1 LNIKQSALLMVALGV
16 AAVAQGE
23 TKITGGRFWHGP
35 EKTRMVFDISA
46 ATTFQAFVLT
56 SPDRFVIDIDNTIL
70 DGGLPEP
77 QGDTS
82 PVTDVRT
89 GQPQAGVLR
98 VVLDLAR
105 PVKYQV
111 FVLEPNSSYPY
122 RLVVDL
128 FEAGQ
133 SVVKPMPE
141 PTTREDD
148 YLVIIDP
155 GHGGEDPGAIGK
167 NGTREKMVALG
178 IARRLK
184 SIINHD
190 GRMRAQLTRDGDYYI
205 TLRGRVHL
213 AMNRQADVFI
223 SVHADAAKRRS
234 ARGSSVY
241 VLSQRGASSEMGKW
255 LAKRENAADLA
266 GGVDIGEQDP
276 ILQKALLDMGI
287 DWKVKESKILAARIL
302 GELKKAGQVH
312 SKRVEEAGFAVL
324 KAVDIP
330 AVLVETGFITNAN
343 EEKALATALHQE
355 RIAGV
360 IFRGLGMYCD
370 QDPRCPPVRQKKKLY
385 EVRRGDSLSLI
396 AVRVG
401 SSVEKIRTLNDLS
414 SDVLRIGQK
423 LRIPNS

>member
-1 LNIKQSALLMVALGV
+1 MIALGV

-35 EKTRMVFDISA
+35 EKTRMVFDISE

-56 SPDRFVIDIDNTIL
+56 KPDRFVIDIDNTIL

-77 QGDTS
+77 EGDSS

-89 GQPQAGVLR
+89 GRPQSGVLR

-105 PVKYQV
+105 PVKHQV
-111 FVLEPNSSYPY
+111 FVLEPNLSYSY

-133 SVVKPMPE
+133 SVVKPTPGL
-141 PTTREDD
+141 TTREDD
-148 YLVIIDP
+148 YLVMIDP

-167 NGTREKMVALG
+167 NGTLEKRVALG

-190 GRMRAQLTRDGDYYI
+190 GRMRAQLTRDGDYYV
-205 TLRGRVHL
+205 TLRGRVRL
-213 AMNRQADVFI
+213 AMTRQADAFI
-223 SVHADAAKRRS
+223 SVHADAARRRS

-241 VLSQRGASSEMGKW
+241 VLSQKGASSEMGKW

-276 ILQKALLDMGI
+276 VLQKALLDMGI

-302 GELKKAGQVH
+302 GELKKVGQVH

-324 KAVDIP
+324 KSVDIP
-330 AVLVETGFITNAN
+330 AVLVETGFITNAK
-343 EEKALATALHQE
+343 EERALATALHQE

-370 QDPRCPPVRQKKKLY
+370 QDPRCPPVRQQKKLY
-385 EVRRGDSLSLI
+385 EVRSGDSLSLI
-396 AVRVG
+396 AVRAG
-401 SSVEKIRTLNDLS
+401 STVEKLRTLNDLS

-423 LRIPNS
+423 LQIPNS